1 MTGIGNLG
9 STPSL
14 KSMVYDTLEKMI
26 VQCQLAPG
34 QKLTEEEL
42 ARSMDISRA
51 PIREALNML
60 DRDGFVKIIPRKGA
74 VVTEV
79 NDEEA
84 REIWRCRMVLEPY
97 AAREATP
104 NIPQAELENLLAKVE
119 YLEQQPYQFD
129 SMIKCDIELH
139 NLYHKYAGNKHLE
152 GILDNLQAHAI
163 RVRWLRESH
172 DISRAMP
179 SVAIVEHKTIL
190 EAFMARDAEAAA
202 HAVQVHM
209 RKGGQRLLGGLD

>member
-14 KSMVYDTLEKMI
+14 KSMVYDNLQRMI

-79 NDEEA
+79 SDEEA
-84 REIWRCRMVLEPY
+84 REIWRCRLVLEPF

-104 NIPQAELENLLAKVE
+104 NIPQSELEHLLAEVE

-129 SMIKCDIELH
+129 IMIKSDLKLH
-139 NLYHKYAGNKHLE
+139 NLYHKYSGNKYLE
-152 GILDNLQAHAI
+152 GILENLQSHAT
-163 RVRWLRESH
+163 RVRWLRESS

-179 SVAIVEHKTIL
+179 SVAIVEHKAIL
-190 EAFMARDAEAAA
+190 EAFMARDGEAAA
-202 HAVQVHM
+202 RAVQTHM
-209 RKGGQRLLGGLD
+209 RKGGQRLLGGLF

>member
-14 KSMVYDTLEKMI
+14 KRRVYDTLQRMI
-26 VQCQLAPG
+26 VHCELAPG

-60 DRDGFVKIIPRKGA
+60 DRDGFVEISPRKGA

-79 NDEEA
+79 SDEEA
-84 REIWRCRMVLEPY
+84 REIWRCRLVLEPY

-104 NIPQAELENLLAKVE
+104 NIPQAELEKLLARVE
-119 YLEQQPYQFD
+119 YLEQQPYRFED
-129 SMIKCDIELH
+129 MITSDLELH
-139 NLYHKYAGNKHLE
+139 DMYHVYAGNKRLK
-152 GILDNLQAHAI
+152 GILDNLQAYAT
-163 RVRWLRESH
+163 RVRWLHESH
-172 DISRAMP
+172 DIGRAMP
-179 SVAIVEHKTIL
+179 SVAIVEHKAIL
-190 EAFMARDAEAAA
+190 EAFLARDSEAAA
-202 HAVQVHM
+202 RAVQVHM
-209 RKGGQRLLGGLD
+209 RKGGLRLLGSLD